1 MTEPT
6 RRPVLGRG
14 LSALIPDAGLV
25 PSPGPAG
32 TSFPVPLSRVRP
44 ADRQPRTEFDDRA
57 VEELSLSI
65 RENGIIQP
73 IVVREVEPGDYVII
87 AGERRWRAAA
97 RAGLQVIPVVVR
109 EETESSAYQL
119 ALIENI
125 QREDLRPLE
134 EAEAYRHLLEA
145 KGLTQEALASR
156 VGKDRATIAN
166 SLRLLRLPAELKAA
180 LASGVLSPGH
190 IRALLTVPDETAQLS
205 LAVRAEVE
213 GWSVRE
219 TERNARQQRAE
230 PIEPPAAAL
239 DEAEGPTE
247 TVAPRRPDQVA
258 LEDQLRGALG
268 AAVRLAERGGRGRI
282 EIRFHSREDLDRL
295 VELLLSLEG
304 R

>member
-180 LASGVLSPGH
+180 LASGALSPGH
-190 IRALLTVPDETAQLS
+190 IRALLTVPDEAAQLS

-219 TERNARQQRAE
+219 TERHARQQRAE

-239 DEAEGPTE
+239 HEAEGPTE
-247 TVAPRRPDQVA
+247 TVEPRRPDQVA

-282 EIRFHSREDLDRL
+282 EIRFHSREELDRL